1 MVSNSGNNTPP
12 GLVLPPM
19 SSADDNSATGGDKSK
34 GKAREPPLSAASST
48 GTSSGLSKA
57 KGKDAPMTRDNTIVL
72 SPAMVQQMHTII
84 GNHPTLKRD
93 ADNNLPFT
101 NHMLDLIPVPAEFST
116 PHIENTSQATKYI
129 NAECSKIRSHLTVVQ
144 QIKDSVVD
152 ADARGRLNREVD
164 AMESHIRLV
173 QDFMRLSFHSA
184 LSGNPATAV
193 SSFGPKEPAA
203 ATAAASSAAAALP
216 YRKPPALGDMN
227 RSSPMVS
234 PGVVSGGSPLTPNM
248 TGVRPRPPPP
258 PSGHATPQTNPLHT
272 HVALSS
278 ALSHVAMQST
288 RQNGPVD
295 LDLGSSRILS
305 KRKIQELVSEIDP
318 TERLEPEVEDILC
331 DIADEFIESVTTF
344 ACKLAKHRKSDM
356 LEAKDLQLHLERNWN
371 IRIPGFASEEIRS
384 VRKAT
389 VPQTHQEKLSAIANN
404 KNMRKFD

>member
-1 MVSNSGNNTPP
+1 MASNSGNNTPT

-19 SSADDNSATGGDKSK
+19 SGTDDNSAAGSGDKSK
-34 GKAREPPLSAASST
+34 GKARDPPLSGASTTST
-48 GTSSGLSKA
+48 NSNMSKT
-57 KGKDAPMTRDNTIVL
+57 KGKDTPISRDNTIVL
-72 SPAMVQQMHTII
+72 SPAMIQQMHTII
-84 GNHPTLKRD
+84 GNHPILKRD

-116 PHIENTSQATKYI
+116 PYIENTSQATKYI
-129 NAECSKIRSHLTVVQ
+129 NAECSKIRAHLTVVL
-144 QIKDSVVD
+144 QIKDTIAD
-152 ADARGRLNREVD
+152 PDARSRLDREVD
-164 AMESHIRLV
+164 AMESHIRQV
-173 QDFMRLSFHSA
+173 QEFMRLSFHSA

-193 SSFGPKEPAA
+193 SSFGPKEPVS
-203 ATAAASSAAAALP
+203 ATASSASLP
-216 YRKPPALGDMN
+216 HRKPPTLGDAGRN
-227 RSSPMVS
+227 SPIAS
-234 PGVVSGGSPLTPNM
+234 PGIVPGSTPLTPNVM
-248 TGVRPRPPPP
+248 GVKSRPPLPL
-258 PSGHATPQTNPLHT
+258 SGHATPQTNPLHT

-288 RQNGPVD
+288 RQNGPMD
-295 LDLGSSRILS
+295 LDIGSSRILS

-344 ACKLAKHRKSDM
+344 ACKLAKHRKSDT

-384 VRKAT
+384 VRKTT

-404 KNMRKFD
+404 KNMY